1 MLAYNTENK
10 RILTDVEN
18 KNYVSISTENTENK
32 RVKLILGDSG
42 TPIEGLYLVDNGEGQ
57 YGIYSIFG
65 GDVPDII
72 PEGTKIRGVSLEAD
86 GEYYIDESE
95 VAGG

>member
-1 MLAYNTENK
+1 MLVYNTENK
-10 RILTDVEN
+10 RILTNVEN
-18 KNYVSISTENTENK
+18 KNYVSIPTENTENK

-65 GDVPDII
+65 GEVPDLI
-72 PEGTKIRGVSLEAD
+72 PEDTQIKGIKKGVD
-86 GEYYIDESE
+86 GEYYINEDEVSN
-95 VAGG
+95 G

>member
-1 MLAYNTENK
+1 MLVYNTENK